1 MSSLVY
7 QLLNKF
13 KLFKKNT
20 LKTLDNI
27 QTVLDTNTNDI
38 STLKTTVDTNMNDI
52 STLKTNIS
60 SLKHYNNIITI
71 SAGDSFKLTNRD
83 FNIDFTQANYNIKRL
98 DSDNKVFI
106 NDVKIVLTIDKD
118 GKNIIVYNNDTNDH
132 DVLINIIKI

>member
-20 LKTLDNI
+20 LNTLDNI
-27 QTVLDTNTNDI
+27 QTVLDTNT
-38 STLKTTVDTNMNDI
+38 NDI

-71 SAGDSFKLTNRD
+71 SAGDSFKLTNED
-83 FNIDFTQANYNIKRL
+83 FDIDFTQANYNIKRL
-98 DSDNKVFI
+98 DSDNNVFI
-106 NDVKIVLTIDKD
+106 DDAKIVLTIDKD